1 MNPLEIQPKQR
12 RVSVTRSPRRFIALA
27 FALGAWIAASTLLTV
42 ALARDSDSEEGS
54 AQAQHLE
61 DGPTRGPLML
71 KEQGMFYVGGD
82 IVHTDWPAAKG
93 LVSSFSGSGDIAINQ
108 MYVSFMV
115 PAAQRGVPIILMHGG
130 TLSGA
135 CYETTPDRRM
145 GWYEYFARK
154 GHAVYLPDQVSRA
167 RSGFNVTAFNEVG
180 AGVRP
185 PSALPNMFVVTKAQT
200 WPLFRFGPSLGTAFA
215 DEQFPVEAI
224 DELAKQ
230 SIPDQNVEFQNP
242 PSINF
247 ITQTRLAE
255 LGVKIGGAVLV
266 GHSESGV
273 YPEQAALQNA
283 AGLRGLISIEPGPSC
298 GATTLSKAQIAKLAK
313 LPTLVVFGDHIGDV
327 QTPPLNWPAALA
339 DCQQYVDEI
348 NQAGGD
354 ATMLHLPAAGVF
366 GNSHM
371 LFQDKNN
378 LDVGDMI
385 LEWIDAHVK

>member
-1 MNPLEIQPKQR
+1 
-12 RVSVTRSPRRFIALA
+12 
-27 FALGAWIAASTLLTV
+27 
-42 ALARDSDSEEGS
+42 
-54 AQAQHLE
+54 
-61 DGPTRGPLML
+61 
-71 KEQGMFYVGGD
+71 MFYVGGD
-82 IVHTDWPAAKG
+82 IVHTDWANLPNNTLFK
-93 LVSSFSGSGDIAINQ
+93 VPPSGNIAINQ
-108 MYVSFMV
+108 MYVTFMV
-115 PAAQRGVPIILMHGG
+115 PQVQRGVPIILMHGG
-130 TLSGA
+130 NLSGA
-135 CYETTPDRRM
+135 CYETTPDGRM

-200 WPLFRFGPSLGTAFA
+200 WPSFRFGPSLGTAFA

-230 SIPDQNVEFQNP
+230 EIPDQNAEFQNP
-242 PSINF
+242 PSINS

-266 GHSESGV
+266 GHSESGF
-273 YPEQAALQNA
+273 YPERAALQNA
-283 AGLRGLISIEPGPSC
+283 AGLRGLISIEAPSC

-313 LPTLVVFGDHIGDV
+313 LPTLVVFGDHVGDV
-327 QTPPLNWPAALA
+327 QTPLLNWPAALA

-378 LDVGDMI
+378 LEVGDML